1 MSLGSDISSLEEF
14 SISEE
19 NSSDTEQQKQHRL
32 QQIKQKRLK
41 LDVSTWL
48 SRKGWCIDA
57 KNFTPLRPNKI
68 SQRGT
73 VYNLTNQ

>member
-1 MSLGSDISSLEEF
+1 LGSDTSSLEF

-19 NSSDTEQQKQHRL
+19 NSSDTEQQNQHRL

-57 KNFTPLRPNKI
+57 KNFTPLLPNKI

-73 VYNLTNQ
+73 VHNLTNQ